1 MDKSVMLNAVKSYI
15 EGALRTEME
24 SDFGRGYNQGL
35 RSLQGF
41 IELLEDRPVLREL
54 LPKKIALH

>member
-1 MDKSVMLNAVKSYI
+1 MDKTVTLNAVKAYI

-24 SDFGRGYNQGL
+24 SDYGRGYNQGL

-41 IELLEDRPVLREL
+41 IELLESSPVLQEL
-54 LPKKIALH
+54 LPMKAA

>member
-1 MDKSVMLNAVKSYI
+1 MDKAVMLNAVKAYI

-41 IELLEDRPVLREL
+41 IESLEASPVLREL
-54 LPKKIALH
+54 LSKKIA

>member
-1 MDKSVMLNAVKSYI
+1 MLNAVKAYI

-24 SDFGRGYNQGL
+24 SDYGRGYNQGL

-41 IELLEDRPVLREL
+41 IELLEASPVLQEL
-54 LPKKIALH
+54 LPEKIA

>member
-1 MDKSVMLNAVKSYI
+1 MDKTVTLNAVKAYI

-24 SDFGRGYNQGL
+24 SDYGRGYNQGL

-41 IELLEDRPVLREL
+41 IELLESSPVLQEL
-54 LPKKIALH
+54 LPKKAA

>member
-1 MDKSVMLNAVKSYI
+1 MDKTVTLNAVKSYI

-24 SDFGRGYNQGL
+24 SDYGRGYTQGL

-41 IELLEDRPVLREL
+41 IELLEASPVLQDL
-54 LPKKIALH
+54 LPKKAA

>member
-1 MDKSVMLNAVKSYI
+1 MDKTVTLNAVKAYI

-24 SDFGRGYNQGL
+24 SDYGRGYNQGL

-41 IELLEDRPVLREL
+41 IELLESSPVLQKL
-54 LPKKIALH
+54 LPKKAA